1 MAVNDILYVAYV
13 LYTYSI
19 KKIIDYILYTKNW
32 YVVLF

>member
-1 MAVNDILYVAYV
+1 MAVNDILHVAYV
-13 LYTYSI
+13 LYTYSV